1 MVATI
6 CMLNG
11 RFVLSSMLPA
21 IKKTT
26 SLSNVTGTL
35 LLQLTVD
42 GKPWPLDASGKP
54 ILKT

>member
-1 MVATI
+1 MVATV
-6 CMLNG
+6 CTLGG
-11 RFVLSSMLPA
+11 RLVAGSMLPA
-21 IKKTT
+21 TKRRT
-26 SLSNVTGTL
+26 SLSNVTGTV